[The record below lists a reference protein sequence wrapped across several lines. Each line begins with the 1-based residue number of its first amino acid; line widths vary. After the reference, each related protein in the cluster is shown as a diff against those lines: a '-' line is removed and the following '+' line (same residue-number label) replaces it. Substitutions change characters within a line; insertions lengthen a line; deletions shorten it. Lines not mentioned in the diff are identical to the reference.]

1 MTDARSNARGGA
13 GSTTLVA
20 EAIPAPRKV
29 SIEAPWNWLAAGW
42 LDLWAAPAISVT
54 YGAAFAIIAGLLLL
68 GLQDVGGQSVFLAL
82 AGGFLLIGPLAAVG
96 LYETSRQL
104 AAGKKPRL
112 ADVAKAGWNARGQ
125 LAFFGAVLLFAFMIW
140 LQIAFLLSML
150 FLGTSGFPPPS
161 AFMQTLLFTPQGLGL
176 LIVGTI
182 VGGIIAA
189 LVFAISVVAVPM
201 LMVRQAD
208 AISAARASMASVIT
222 NPRPMMLWAGLIVFI
237 IAGGFATLL
246 LGIVLG
252 FPLLG
257 HATWH
262 AYADIFGDRQ

>member
-1 MTDARSNARGGA
+1 MSDALDRA
-13 GSTTLVA
+13 GSTKVVA
-20 EAIPAPRKV
+20 EAIPAPRRV
-29 SIEAPWNWLAAGW
+29 PMEAPWNWLADGW
-42 LDLWAAPAISVT
+42 RDLWAAPGISLT
-54 YGAAFAIIAGLLLL
+54 YGATFAILALLLVL
-68 GLQDVGGQSVFLAL
+68 GLQDVGGQSIFLAL

-104 AAGKKPRL
+104 AEGKTPRL
-112 ADVAKAGWNARGQ
+112 ADVIKSGWNTRGQ
-125 LAFFGAVLLFAFMIW
+125 LGFFGAVLLFAFMIW
-140 LQIAFLLSML
+140 LQIAFLLAML

-176 LIVGTI
+176 LIVGTA

-189 LVFAISVVAVPM
+189 LVFAISVVSVPM

-208 AISAARASMASVIT
+208 AVSAARASMASVIA

-237 IAGGFATLL
+237 IAGGFATML
-246 LGIVLG
+246 LGIVIG

-262 AYADIFGDRQ
+262 AYSDIFGGRR